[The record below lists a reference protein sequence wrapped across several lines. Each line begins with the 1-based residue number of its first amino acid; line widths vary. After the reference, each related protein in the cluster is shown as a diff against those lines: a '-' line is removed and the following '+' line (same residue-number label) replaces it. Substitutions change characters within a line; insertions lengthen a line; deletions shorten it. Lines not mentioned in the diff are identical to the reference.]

1 MSLFAL
7 RLSASLLNA
16 RRKSCAQI
24 ACHLEPVS
32 LVIRWPRS
40 ISTCI
45 VRGEGLSLYM
55 KGLVARPLFARHV
68 GSTSSSGS
76 TSFIQ
81 LYDSIEVVLLHLFS
95 KPSIPDWASLM
106 PSPFHKRGKSSR
118 YIPHLHPS
126 QRKMATMWYCLR
138 CIQMFPEVFM
148 KTAITLHL
156 YRSPLSLFLYVSPL

>member
-7 RLSASLLNA
+7 RLSTSLLNA
-16 RRKSCAQI
+16 RRKNCAQI
-24 ACHLEPVS
+24 ACLLEPIS

-45 VRGEGLSLYM
+45 VHGEGLSLYT

-68 GSTSSSGS
+68 GSTSSGS
-76 TSFIQ
+76 TIFFQ
-81 LYDSIEVVLLHLFS
+81 LYDSIEVVLLHLFP

-106 PSPFHKRGKSSR
+106 PSPFRKRGKSSR

-126 QRKMATMWYCLR
+126 QREIPCG
-138 CIQMFPEVFM
+138 V
-148 KTAITLHL
+148 
-156 YRSPLSLFLYVSPL
+156 VSDAFKRFQRFS